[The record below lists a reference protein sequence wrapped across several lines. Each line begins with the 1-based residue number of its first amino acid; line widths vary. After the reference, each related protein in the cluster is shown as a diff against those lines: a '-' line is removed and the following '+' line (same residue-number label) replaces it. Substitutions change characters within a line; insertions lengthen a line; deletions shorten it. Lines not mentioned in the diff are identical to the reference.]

1 MTRPRRLE
9 ALHGSPE
16 AARGLGRT
24 GRLWYAAY
32 GSNMDP
38 ARLACYLAG
47 GRPSG
52 GLRDYPGCRDPSPPA
67 RSVPVML
74 PGLLYFATE
83 SQTWTGGRAFYD
95 PGREPSG
102 APEPPGIPARAYLL
116 TLSQFSD
123 IATQEMDR
131 APVGDLDLTEVLVHG
146 RARLGP
152 GHYETL
158 VCAGVLDG
166 HPVLTFTA
174 PWSSADGTVGLN
186 PPAAAYLEHIAAGIV
201 AAHGWSPHRAAA
213 YLADCPGA
221 RGHWTAARIA
231 ALVRTAGE
239 ESVRRGEA

>member
-9 ALHGSPE
+9 ALPGSPE
-16 AARGLGRT
+16 AAHGPGRT

-38 ARLACYLAG
+38 DRLACYLAG
-47 GRPSG
+47 GRPG
-52 GLRDYPGCRDPSPPA
+52 GGRRDCPGCRDASPPA
-67 RSVPVML
+67 HTVPVML

-83 SQTWTGGRAFYD
+83 SQIWTGGRAFYD
-95 PGREPSG
+95 PGRGRPGATEPC
-102 APEPPGIPARAYLL
+102 EIPAHAYLL

-123 IATQEMDR
+123 IAAQEMYR
-131 APVGDLDLTEVLVHG
+131 APGEDLDLAEVLAHG

-152 GHYETL
+152 GCYETL
-158 VCAGVLDG
+158 VCTGLLDG

-174 PWSSADGTVGLN
+174 PWSSTDGTVGLN
-186 PPAAAYLEHIAAGIV
+186 PPAAAYLRHIAAGIV

-231 ALVRTAGE
+231 ALVGTAGE
-239 ESVRRGEA
+239 A